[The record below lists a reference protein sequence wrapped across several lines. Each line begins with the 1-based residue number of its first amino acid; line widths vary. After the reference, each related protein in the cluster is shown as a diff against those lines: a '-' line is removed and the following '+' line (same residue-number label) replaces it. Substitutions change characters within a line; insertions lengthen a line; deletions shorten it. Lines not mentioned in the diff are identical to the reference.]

1 MGVTFY
7 IHLIYFY
14 HRTIKMKYLKP
25 ILAIIS
31 LLNKLIPLQVKK
43 AIFIGLAKELAKST
57 KTDIDDK
64 LIAQIEKKLQ

>member
-1 MGVTFY
+1 
-7 IHLIYFY
+7 
-14 HRTIKMKYLKP
+14 MKYLKP